1 MPSLPET
8 VAVEHTLKVFSDIE
22 HLARTDAKQVNR
34 DKIVL
39 GFAVLSAGA
48 CVAFEY
54 VTLATILSALLF
66 VGGMSGFG
74 NALVVL
80 VLTIGYHTLVEID
93 GAKDLESV
101 MRRMAKLAVPLIAI
115 ALSSLVAFQLF
126 TGTLDFF
133 GSTGGGDGD
142 YSEGGGAPAASAVD
156 IGLALAEAVGALL
169 APIPA
174 LLVLVACVFLLVV
187 SLHTVHVLIRV
198 IDRRLEA
205 IQAAKNRYPA
215 VRAYRERI
223 EERARQARRIETQ
236 IKIAKAQLPENLRRS
251 FANEAYSV
259 LTRTLNEMR
268 WQIEMLQPGA
278 ENADLFRAGRPRKQ
292 PLPADIT
299 TVEIGRKRIAEIRD
313 SIRPAVIK
321 TALDAEYANE
331 PDVTF

>member
-1 MPSLPET
+1 MPSSPQT
-8 VAVEHTLKVFSDIE
+8 VLLAHSAKVFSDAE
-22 HLARTDAKQVNR
+22 YLARTDAKQVVR
-34 DKIVL
+34 DMIVL
-39 GFAVLSAGA
+39 VFAILGAGA
-48 CVAFEY
+48 CITFEY

-93 GAKDLESV
+93 GAKDLETL
-101 MRRMAKLAVPLIAI
+101 MRRMAKLAIPLIAI

-133 GSTGGGDGD
+133 GSTGGDGG
-142 YSEGGGAPAASAVD
+142 YSESGGAPAASAVD
-156 IGLALAEAVGALL
+156 VGLALAEAVGALL

-187 SLHTVHVLIRV
+187 SLHTVHVLIGV

-205 IQAAKNRYPA
+205 IQTAQNRYPA

-223 EERARQARRIETQ
+223 EERARQARRIEIQ
-236 IKIAKAQLPENLRRS
+236 IEITKAQLPENLRRS

-259 LTRTLNEMR
+259 LTRILNEMR

-278 ENADLFRAGRPRKQ
+278 EDADIFRAGRTRKQ

-299 TVEIGRKRIAEIRD
+299 NVEIGRKRIAEIRD
-313 SIRPAVIK
+313 AIRPAAIK

-331 PDVTF
+331 PDFTF

>member
-1 MPSLPET
+1 MPSLPQT
-8 VAVEHTLKVFSDIE
+8 VLLAHSAKVFSDAE
-22 HLARTDAKQVNR
+22 YLARTDAKQVVR

-39 GFAVLSAGA
+39 GFAVLGAGA
-48 CVAFEY
+48 CVTFEY
-54 VTLATILSALLF
+54 VTLATILTALLF

-93 GAKDLESV
+93 GAKDLETV
-101 MRRMAKLAVPLIAI
+101 MRRMAKLAIPLIAI

-133 GSTGGGDGD
+133 GSTGGDSG

-156 IGLALAEAVGALL
+156 VGLAFAEAVGALL

-187 SLHTVHVLIRV
+187 SLHTVHVLIGV
-198 IDRRLEA
+198 IDRRLEV
-205 IQAAKNRYPA
+205 IQSTKNRHPA

-223 EERARQARRIETQ
+223 EERARQASRIETQ
-236 IKIAKAQLPENLRRS
+236 IKIVEAQLPENLRRS

-268 WQIEMLQPGA
+268 RQIEMLQPGA
-278 ENADLFRAGRPRKQ
+278 EDVDLFRAGRTRKQ

-299 TVEIGRKRIAEIRD
+299 DIEIGRKRIAEIRD
-313 SIRPAVIK
+313 AIRPAAIK
-321 TALDAEYANE
+321 AALDGEYANE
-331 PDVTF
+331 PDITF